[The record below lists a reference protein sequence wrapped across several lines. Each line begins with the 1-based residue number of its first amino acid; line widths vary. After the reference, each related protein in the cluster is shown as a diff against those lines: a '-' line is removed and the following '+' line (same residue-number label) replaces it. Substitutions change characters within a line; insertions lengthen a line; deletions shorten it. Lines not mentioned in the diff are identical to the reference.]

1 MVWLELFNFLHFV
14 GLAFGLGGATIAA
27 IVSSKAE
34 KDREI
39 AIASVKLMPSIS
51 KLVVLGLILLIA
63 SGIAIPFFM
72 TWPLNRDMLII
83 KHILVVFIVLFGM
96 SLGNSSRK
104 INKLVPKKNEKLSQE
119 FLKTKKKIKI
129 LSMVNLF
136 LWYLT
141 TILSE
146 FI

>member
-1 MVWLELFNFLHFV
+1 MIWLELFNFIHFV

-27 IVSSKAE
+27 IVSNKAE
-34 KDREI
+34 KDRDV
-39 AIASVKLMPSIS
+39 AIASMKLMPSIS
-51 KLVVLGLILLIA
+51 KLIVLGLIFLII

-72 TWPLNRDMLII
+72 TWPLNRGMLII
-83 KHILVVFIVLFGM
+83 KHILVIFIVIFGM
-96 SLGNSSRK
+96 FLGNSSKK
-104 INKLVPKKNEKLSQE
+104 INHFVPRHNEKPSQE
-119 FLKTKKKIKI
+119 FLKIKRRIKI
-129 LSMVNLF
+129 FSTINLI